1 MAVGDLMNRP
11 LHDQPDMRIDLT
23 VPGADSHLGVIR
35 TVVGRAAMIAGFT
48 FDGIEDF
55 SLAIH
60 EASALLLTGTP
71 SRVLMSLWSEGEVLM
86 VEVRAEGSDGTWP
99 AGELGEDIRW
109 NLLNALCDRVWVLDG
124 QVGIGLSQSKR

>member
-1 MAVGDLMNRP
+1 MNRP
-11 LHDQPDMRIDLT
+11 LHDQPDMRIDLS

-35 TVVGRAAMIAGFT
+35 TVVGRAAMMAGFT

-60 EASALLLTGTP
+60 EASVLLLTSAP

-86 VEVRAEGSDGTWP
+86 VEVRADGGNANGGNGAWP
-99 AGELGEDIRW
+99 AMELGEDIRW
-109 NLLNALCDRVWVLDG
+109 NLLNTLCDRVWVLDSQG
-124 QVGIGLSQSKR
+124 GIGLSQAKR